1 METEETHFLQLSR
14 STAADIVEKAS
25 AAAFGQ
31 PLVANYL
38 RSQIV
43 EAMVAEALAPEWKW
57 VSASWAGWDFQSEA
71 NDKLEV
77 KQSAAKQT
85 WAPVSGRN
93 VKSSFDIAARTG
105 HWIGEKWIK
114 GAGRNAD
121 IYIFAHHPVDDETAD
136 HRDPKQWVFYVL
148 AESSLRPTG
157 QKTIS
162 LSTIQ
167 KLTSAVTFVGLRD
180 RVRQA
185 NADSI

>member
-1 METEETHFLQLSR
+1 MDNERSQPSRTTTSGYSPRSQTRPLLASAGWVRNYRPPHVSCNVYCSFVGIRKHIVETEETHFLQLSR

-93 VKSSFDIAARTG
+93 VKSS
-105 HWIGEKWIK
+105 
-114 GAGRNAD
+114 
-121 IYIFAHHPVDDETAD
+121 
-136 HRDPKQWVFYVL
+136 
-148 AESSLRPTG
+148 
-157 QKTIS
+157 
-162 LSTIQ
+162 
-167 KLTSAVTFVGLRD
+167 
-180 RVRQA
+180 
-185 NADSI
+185 